1 MRIFIAVL
9 ILIFSLQSLSK
20 ADDVSDFEIEGMSIG
35 ESALNYFD
43 EEILIKNKQYYT
55 NSKSTTFFLTNVYSN
70 NFKKFDNIMFH
81 FKDNDSEY
89 TIHSISGAVFFTEN
103 AEFKNNDE
111 CMRERNKLDKEF
123 IKIFENSTR
132 TVNDDEPHVGDPTGK
147 SYERAI
153 YYWLND
159 GSLASTSC
167 NVYSKTFGGNDHF
180 KVAVFSKEFADWL
193 TNVAYE

>member
-1 MRIFIAVL
+1 MRIFLSVL
-9 ILIFSLQSLSK
+9 ILIFSLQSWTK

-43 EEILIKNKQYYT
+43 EEILIKNKEYYT
-55 NSKSTTFFLTNVYSN
+55 NSKSKTFFLTNVYSN

-81 FKDNDSEY
+81 FKDNDPKY
-89 TIHSISGAVFFTEN
+89 IIHSISGAVFFTEDG
-103 AEFKNNDE
+103 EFKNNAE
-111 CMRERNKLDKEF
+111 CMSERNKLDNEF

-132 TVNDDEPHVGDPTGK
+132 TINDDEPHVGDPTGK

-153 YYWLND
+153 YYWLDD

-167 NVYSKTFGGNDHF
+167 NTYSESFGGNDHF

-193 TNVAYE
+193 TYVAYE